1 MKYAVRVD
9 QKMKY
14 NRQVKLFILIGNK
27 SDLNSKTTE
36 IFL

>member
-14 NRQVKLFILIGNK
+14 NWQVKLLILIGNK